1 MSGPEAPATEK
12 PALASWVVVVMVAAI
27 GLNLRASLGSIPPLL
42 GHLEGALHLSN
53 AAAGLLSSVAIL
65 CMGLSAPL
73 GQRMSAHLGPERA
86 TGWLMLL
93 PAAI

>member
-42 GHLEGALHLSN
+42 GQLEGAL
-53 AAAGLLSSVAIL
+53 
-65 CMGLSAPL
+65 
-73 GQRMSAHLGPERA
+73 
-86 TGWLMLL
+86 T
-93 PAAI
+93 